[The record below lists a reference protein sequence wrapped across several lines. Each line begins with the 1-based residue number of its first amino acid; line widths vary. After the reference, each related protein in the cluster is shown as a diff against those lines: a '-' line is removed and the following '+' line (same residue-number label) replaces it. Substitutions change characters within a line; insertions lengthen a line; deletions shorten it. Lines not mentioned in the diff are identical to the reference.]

1 MNIKTLK
8 QIIKNGGATIDART
22 QKQVNFKN
30 GFQVSFK
37 DCYILEL
44 AKLNEILNKTN
55 KLLTENKNKNV
66 FVGLWVE
73 NGFIYIDL
81 SKTIKRKNYAL
92 MFGALKNQISI
103 FDWSTKN
110 CIYIKKLA
118 N

>member
-8 QIIKNGGATIDART
+8 QIIKNGGATIDAKT
-22 QKQVNFKN
+22 QKQVKFKN

-81 SKTIKRKNYAL
+81 SKTITRKNYAIIYG
-92 MFGALKNQISI
+92 FLKSQKSI
-103 FDWSTKN
+103 FNWFNKD